1 MASLERWAKLCGELQ
16 YSAELQA
23 SGQKMLEHLHSL
35 KDRVGELQTEASVK
49 GQLASTAY
57 FASLETGERPV
68 PIMQL
73 VAHLSL
79 SMKEFFSHA
88 EEQHALLSP
97 GTTTPEALKQLKAQY
112 LVSTVAYKKYQH
124 YYGLLFPDG
133 FAGKDAELQDASF
146 KLGWLTYVLAK
157 CSILGQRGDLMSA
170 YHLLA
175 CIFQLVLAHLP
186 ESARTAGSFWPRL
199 AAEVPFESFPLPA
212 EAQGTLCSLLKAQT
226 DEMVKLQGGVAS
238 FVIELK
244 GLLNL
249 GDGAGG
255 PSGLGGL
262 LRADT
267 LDHTLAVVTAQYE
280 KTWSERSQLDDRS
293 FLTPPPAPGAA
304 AAAASMPSVPSSP
317 CKPSPSA
324 EQQLLTPLRK
334 APERI
339 SAAVA
344 GTPISSQLESV
355 SWLKEAVH
363 QTRSLEPGAELLSY
377 FGQCDPNPADGI
389 HDRLKR
395 LTGSVQRYL
404 EASEL
409 SCDITERCGLAR
421 RLYYKMLL
429 TFLQA
434 EEKRLGQS
442 NFTALLTN
450 ESFHCSLFACCMEAV
465 FATYS
470 MCDVAFPKILELL
483 ELQAFDFCKVISFPR
498 APPPPR
504 ATRPHR
510 RHTPSSYGNHLP
522 HMAFDVAAR

>member
-16 YSAELQA
+16 YSAGLQA

-57 FASLETGERPV
+57 FASLQTGERPV
-68 PIMQL
+68 AIMQL

-97 GTTTPEALKQLKAQY
+97 GTPTPEALKQLKAQY

-133 FAGKDAELQDASF
+133 LAGKDPDLQDASF
-146 KLGWLTYVLAK
+146 KLGWLTYALAK
-157 CSILGQRGDLMSA
+157 CSILGGRGDLMSA

-175 CIFQLVLAHLP
+175 CIFQLVLAHVP

-199 AAEVPFESFPLPA
+199 AADVPFESFPLPA
-212 EAQGTLCSLLKAQT
+212 DAQGTLCSLLKAQT

-238 FVIELK
+238 FVAELK
-244 GLLNL
+244 ELLKL

-267 LDHTLAVVTAQYE
+267 LSHTLAVVSAQYE

-293 FLTPPPAPGAA
+293 FLSAPPAA

-317 CKPSPSA
+317 CKPSASA

-355 SWLKEAVH
+355 SWLKEAV
-363 QTRSLEPGAELLSY
+363 QQQQRSLEPGAELLGY
-377 FGQCDPNPADGI
+377 FGQCDPNPAGAIDE
-389 HDRLKR
+389 RLKR

-409 SCDITERCGLAR
+409 SCDITERCGLAQ

-434 EEKRLGQS
+434 RPAS
-442 NFTALLTN
+442 PSSRDDTTALSSGDGRDLV
-450 ESFHCSLFACCMEAV
+450 SL
-465 FATYS
+465 
-470 MCDVAFPKILELL
+470 
-483 ELQAFDFCKVISFPR
+483 
-498 APPPPR
+498 
-504 ATRPHR
+504 
-510 RHTPSSYGNHLP
+510 SSVVRVCNG
-522 HMAFDVAAR
+522 